1 MICRVDDLVD
11 QTSPVALPRL
21 ERAAE
26 RAVELMVPVIDQLD
40 RDIETAEALVL
51 ECTTT
56 LVAAKLA
63 LLGPDDAVPVSQN
76 RRRATRGE
84 RQNYAAMAGV
94 GVRGETPVDTVA
106 LANAY
111 AEASMK
117 TTLATRKL
125 DDAKKKKAAMLS
137 RVPVTKAGFEALGR
151 ACIQP
156 GFTYYQDHFNEEG
169 GRLYR
174 LKLGFRAA
182 EVFDPIKLPE
192 MTVSCANL
200 LIDDLVYF
208 DFPEFTTDFLDGMK
222 KEFLQIR
229 GEALKPFNW
238 DDVPGA
244 KEYEASMKR
253 KRDSLT
259 RTATRYSREVAF
271 RDWKS
276 DPMETAR
283 RIWEWWRM
291 RLVGSTKFV
300 FWRTA
305 VRLVVLVQPSSAAA
319 ERVFSQLKLIVDAIG
334 HSELEETLVLRLL
347 RVCNG
352 GK

>member
-1 MICRVDDLVD
+1 
-11 QTSPVALPRL
+11 
-21 ERAAE
+21 
-26 RAVELMVPVIDQLD
+26 
-40 RDIETAEALVL
+40 
-51 ECTTT
+51 
-56 LVAAKLA
+56 
-63 LLGPDDAVPVSQN
+63 
-76 RRRATRGE
+76 
-84 RQNYAAMAGV
+84 
-94 GVRGETPVDTVA
+94 
-106 LANAY
+106 
-111 AEASMK
+111 MK
-117 TTLATRKL
+117 
-125 DDAKKKKAAMLS
+125 
-137 RVPVTKAGFEALGR
+137 E
-151 ACIQP
+151 
-156 GFTYYQDHFNEEG
+156 
-169 GRLYR
+169 
-174 LKLGFRAA
+174 
-182 EVFDPIKLPE
+182 
-192 MTVSCANL
+192 
-200 LIDDLVYF
+200 
-208 DFPEFTTDFLDGMK
+208 
-222 KEFLQIR
+222 EFLQIR

-271 RDWKS
+271 HDWKS

-300 FWRTA
+300 FWAKA

-319 ERVFSQLKLIVDAIG
+319 ERVFSQLKLVVDAIG